1 MYIYIVYRKGFV
13 MARKKKSQSNNNNQ
27 KTQQKSSVSKYC
39 SPEIVAICIVAAGL
53 FLLAA
58 FFAGDGTGAV
68 GAFFRSLFFG
78 LFGFTAYLC
87 PFYMIALATNLLFEK
102 EIKKHKSKF
111 IYVLCLM
118 VTLSATIHYFSTSMH
133 VQESYIKALGEFY
146 KSGNDL
152 LGGGIIGG
160 TIYHFFT
167 DLLSIG
173 RVGTALVLICSFA
186 VFSILLFHISVKS
199 VLENTAKKLNECR
212 QQFAERKAEFLKEK
226 QEESE
231 DDNDKILTE
240 TEENT
245 FVAIPDL
252 SDEHEPVYDEIY
264 IPPEEDIIIGPDEPI
279 PPETNTTFTDSIVDE
294 NNQIAMNMES
304 DEADEEDD
312 DTEFV
317 PESNGDLFI
326 NYKFPTVDLLT
337 KYKKAKKGVNESEI
351 NANAK
356 KLVSTLASFGVQA
369 KVLQVTKGPAITRY
383 ELQPMAGVKVSKIV
397 NLSDDIA
404 LNLAA
409 QGVRIEAP
417 IPGKAAIGIE
427 VANREI
433 DMVSMRE
440 VLESDEFKNH
450 PSKLAVAL
458 GKDISGTPIILD
470 LAKMPHL
477 LIAGQTGS
485 GKSVCVNS
493 IIASIMYKASPNEVK
508 LLMVDPK
515 VVELSVYNGIPHL
528 DTPVVTKPKKAAGA
542 LSWAVNEMMLR
553 YDMFAEAKVR
563 EIKGYN
569 SYAKANNLP
578 LMPQVVIIIDELAD
592 LMMAAP
598 GEVEDSICRL
608 AQLARAA
615 GMHLVIATQRPSVN
629 VITGTIKAN
638 IPSRIAFATS
648 NAIDSRTIL
657 DASGA
662 EKLLGRGD
670 MLYHPTGASKP
681 MRVQGAYLS
690 DEERD
695 AIIEFVKST
704 CTASYN
710 PNILEHIEKESVS
723 DKEKTENNGGG
734 DCDDLLPKAI
744 DIVME
749 LGQASTSM
757 LQRKMSVGFAR
768 AGRIMDQM
776 EQRGIVGPSQGSK
789 PREILITKE
798 QYMELKAAGIFSEP
812 MKYDAE

>member
-1 MYIYIVYRKGFV
+1 
-13 MARKKKSQSNNNNQ
+13 MARKKRSQTSNNNNNKKGKQ
-27 KTQQKSSVSKYC
+27 KAPRSIPF
-39 SPEIVAICIVAAGL
+39 SPEITAICIVAVGL
-53 FLLAA
+53 FLLAS

-68 GAFFRSLFFG
+68 GEFFKNLFFG
-78 LFGFTAYLC
+78 FFGFTAYLC
-87 PFYMIALATNLLFEK
+87 PFYMLALATNLLFEK

-111 IYVLCLM
+111 IYTLGLM
-118 VTLSATIHYFSTSMH
+118 IMLSATIHFFSSKIPDYD
-133 VQESYIKALGEFY
+133 SYIKAIPGFFTAGTELT
-146 KSGNDL
+146 
-152 LGGGIIGG
+152 GGGIIGG
-160 TIYHFFT
+160 ILYRFFAET
-167 DLLSIG
+167 LSIG
-173 RVGTALVLICSFA
+173 RVGTAIVYICVISIL
-186 VFSILLFHISVKS
+186 SILLFHISVKDL
-199 VLENTAKKLNECR
+199 LENAASYLKEARAKH
-212 QQFAERKAEFLKEK
+212 AERKVQEQQEKERK
-226 QEESE
+226 KPREYAGR
-231 DDNDKILTE
+231 ILTE
-240 TEENT
+240 TDENT
-245 FVAIPDL
+245 FVAVPEL
-252 SDEHEPVYDEIY
+252 SDEDDSDYDEIY
-264 IPPEEDIIIGPDEPI
+264 VPPEEDIIIGPDSPV
-279 PPETNTTFTDSIVDE
+279 PPENDKTFTDSIVDE
-294 NNQIAMNMES
+294 NNQVAMNMES
-304 DEADEEDD
+304 EED
-312 DTEFV
+312 TEEEEEPFTL
-317 PESNGDLFI
+317 ENNGDLFI
-326 NYKFPTVDLLT
+326 NYQFPTVDLLT
-337 KYKKAKKGVNESEI
+337 QYKKSKKGMTESEI

-369 KVLQVTKGPAITRY
+369 KILQVTKGPAITRY

-397 NLSDDIA
+397 NLADDIA

-440 VLESDEFKNH
+440 VLESDAFKNH

-563 EIKGYN
+563 DIKGYN
-569 SYAKANNLP
+569 NYAKSHNLAS
-578 LMPQVVIIIDELAD
+578 MPQVVIIIDELAD

-657 DASGA
+657 DSSGA

-681 MRVQGAYLS
+681 IRVQGAFLS

-723 DKEKTENNGGG
+723 DKEKAESGGG
-734 DCDDLLPKAI
+734 ECDDLLPKAI

-749 LGQASTSM
+749 IGQASTSM

-798 QYMELKAAGIFSEP
+798 QYMELKATGIFSEP
-812 MKYDAE
+812 MKYDAD

>member
-1 MYIYIVYRKGFV
+1 
-13 MARKKKSQSNNNNQ
+13 MANKSNSHNDTGANNKKKRQ
-27 KTQQKSSVSKYC
+27 KKF
-39 SPEIVAICIVAAGL
+39 PAEIMSICIVAISL
-53 FLLAA
+53 FLIAA
-58 FFAGDGTGAV
+58 FFAREGTGALGNAIRNV
-68 GAFFRSLFFG
+68 FFG
-78 LFGFTAYLC
+78 FFGFTAYLI
-87 PFYMIALATNLLFEK
+87 PFYNIALATNLLFEK
-102 EIKKHKSKF
+102 EIKKYKKEF
-111 IYVLCLM
+111 ILVALLLIL
-118 VTLSATIHYFSTSMH
+118 LSATIHFFFKSLPVYGSFT
-133 VQESYIKALGEFY
+133 EALSNFY
-146 KSGNDL
+146 VAGADCR
-152 LGGGIIGG
+152 GGGVFGGII
-160 TIYHFFT
+160 YRFFMQT
-167 DLLSIG
+167 LSIG
-173 RVGTALVLICSFA
+173 KIGTAIVYLCFY
-186 VFSILLFHISVKS
+186 SILIIVLFRISLKDAF
-199 VLENTAKKLNECR
+199 ENLALRLKNNS
-212 QQFAERKAEFLKEK
+212 AERKEKKATVSADEKFLE
-226 QEESE
+226 
-231 DDNDKILTE
+231 E
-240 TEENT
+240 TEENK
-245 FVAIPDL
+245 FVPVSDL
-252 SDEHEPVYDEIY
+252 SVTDDEDYDEIY
-264 IPPEEDIIIGPDEPI
+264 IPPEEDIIIGPDTPVTPEP
-279 PPETNTTFTDSIVDE
+279 ENSFTDSIVDA
-294 NNQIAMNMES
+294 NNQIALNIEQES
-304 DEADEEDD
+304 AEDD
-312 DTEFV
+312 EDDAFTLEN
-317 PESNGDLFI
+317 NGDLFI
-326 NYKFPTVDLLT
+326 NYQFPTVDLLT
-337 KYKKAKKGVNESEI
+337 QYKKAKKGMSESEI

-397 NLSDDIA
+397 NLADDIA

-681 MRVQGAYLS
+681 MRVQGAFLS

-695 AIIEFVKST
+695 SIIEFVKST

-723 DKEKTENNGGG
+723 DKEKADSNGGG
-734 DCDDLLPKAI
+734 ECDDLLPKAI

-798 QYMELKAAGIFSEP
+798 QYMELKATGIFSEP
-812 MKYDAE
+812 MKYDAD